1 MHGMYSRRNAQM
13 QRNSNSMILVSEVFQ
28 TIQGEATHAGKP
40 SVFVRLQYCPVG
52 CPWCDTKYTWSKDK
66 TEEPPNSIFTRQE
79 AKGGIEWAERSLV
92 DAIAQRYT
100 ARHLVL
106 TGGEPCAQN
115 IFDLLSYAASSGF
128 TTQVETSGTF
138 PINVPDSTFVTV
150 SPKIDMPGKRTVI
163 ADSLMRADEVKHPVG
178 KITDVEKLDA
188 LLGDY
193 KPPVV
198 WLQPLSQSEKATEL
212 CVQVCM
218 ERNWRISI
226 QLHKYVGLP

>member
-1 MHGMYSRRNAQM
+1 
-13 QRNSNSMILVSEVFQ
+13 MILISEVFQ

-52 CPWCDTKYTWSKDK
+52 CPWCDTKYTWAKDK
-66 TEEPPNSIFTRQE
+66 VDEPPDNIFTRQMV
-79 AKGGIEWAERSLV
+79 AGGIEWEEKNLIYT
-92 DAIAQRYT
+92 IAQRFT

-106 TGGEPCAQN
+106 TGGEPCAQQ
-115 IFDLLSYAASSGF
+115 IFNLLKHATDAGF
-128 TTQVETSGTF
+128 TTQVETSGTYA
-138 PINVPDSTFVTV
+138 IHVPKSTFVTV
-150 SPKIDMPGKRTVI
+150 SPKIDMPGGRVVLRE
-163 ADSLMRADEVKHPVG
+163 SLHRANEVKHPVG
-178 KITDVEKLDA
+178 RTADVEKLD
-188 LLGDY
+188 LLLDGY

-198 WLQPLSQSEKATEL
+198 WLQPLSQSEKATDL

>member
-1 MHGMYSRRNAQM
+1 
-13 QRNSNSMILVSEVFQ
+13 MILVSEVFQ

-66 TEEPPNSIFTRQE
+66 VDEPRDNVFTRQQV
-79 AKGGIEWAERSLV
+79 AGGIEWADRELI
-92 DAIAQRYT
+92 DAIAARYT

-106 TGGEPCAQN
+106 TGGEPCAQH
-115 IFDLLSYAASSGF
+115 IFDLLTYATDNGF
-128 TTQVETSGTF
+128 TTQVETSGTYVVH
-138 PINVPDSTFVTV
+138 VPKSTFVTV
-150 SPKIDMPGKRTVI
+150 SPKIDMAGGRVVLRE
-163 ADSLMRADEVKHPVG
+163 SLRRANEVKHPVG
-178 KITDVEKLDA
+178 RMADVEKLDA
-188 LLGDY
+188 LLDGY

-198 WLQPLSQSEKATEL
+198 WLQPLSQSEKATDL

-218 ERNWRISI
+218 QRNWRISI

>member
-1 MHGMYSRRNAQM
+1 
-13 QRNSNSMILVSEVFQ
+13 MILVSEVFQ

-66 TEEPPNSIFTRQE
+66 ADEPKESIFTRQE
-79 AKGGIEWAERSLV
+79 ANGGIEWPDRELI
-92 DAIAQRYT
+92 DAIAARYT

-106 TGGEPCAQN
+106 TGGEPCAQG
-115 IFDLLSYAASSGF
+115 IFDLLSYAQASGF

-138 PINVPDSTFVTV
+138 EVVVPESTFVTV
-150 SPKIDMPGKRTVI
+150 SPKINMAGGRVVLRE
-163 ADSLMRADEVKHPVG
+163 SLLRANEVKHPVG
-178 KITDVEKLDA
+178 RLADVENLDA
-188 LLGDY
+188 LLDGW

-198 WLQPLSQSEKATEL
+198 WLQPLSQSEKATQV
-212 CVQVCM
+212 CVDVCM